1 MNNIGDIMES
11 FKQIK
16 GKGLPYIIG
25 ETFLYNLFIII
36 LIYLVDSYELS
47 NLLKVTLIV
56 INIYEL
62 HYILLYNSLV
72 YIIDD
77 EKICIK
83 GIFGFKKDII
93 KIDSIL
99 GYQRTKGDIK
109 GIKLY
114 GYGKSYFALGKS
126 IIDDIGIARMYVTS
140 NKDIIYIKTE
150 DMAYAISPEDC
161 DRFEECLLNRGIKST
176 TWEYSIRKNINLH
189 RDKKF
194 LLPLITTSVIILI
207 LILTPFVLYL
217 LDKLPAKMPL
227 SFDAN
232 FNPVKIGTGKQFA
245 FKQMTYGVLNMA
257 LLFCMYYSCYFYAKY
272 DKKSS
277 YRLMY
282 ISLLSALIF
291 LVIQGKI
298 LFTF

>member
-1 MNNIGDIMES
+1 MES

-25 ETFLYNLFIII
+25 ETILYNLFIII
-36 LIYLVDSYELS
+36 LIFLIDSYELS

-62 HYILLYNSLV
+62 HYMLLYNNLI
-72 YIIDD
+72 YIIDE
-77 EKICIK
+77 EKICIE
-83 GIFGFKKDII
+83 GIFGLKKDII

-114 GYGKSYFALGKS
+114 GYGKTYFALGKS
-126 IIDDIGIARMYVTS
+126 IIDNLGVAKMYVTS

-150 DMAYAISPEDC
+150 DMIYGISPEDI
-161 DRFEECLLNRGIKST
+161 DRFEKCLLNKGIKST
-176 TWEYSIRKNINLH
+176 TWDYSIKRNGNLH
-189 RDKKF
+189 KDKKF
-194 LLPLITTSVIILI
+194 LLPLIITTIIIVIVT
-207 LILTPFVLYL
+207 LTPFVLYL
-217 LDKLPAKMPL
+217 LNKLPAKIPL

-257 LLFCMYYSCYFYAKY
+257 LLFCMYYVCYFYAKY
-272 DKKSS
+272 DKKSA
-277 YRLMY
+277 YKFMY
-282 ISLLSALIF
+282 IPLLVALIF
-291 LVIQGKI
+291 LIIQGKI